1 VDSTVG
7 WSGVDVL
14 LAGRVGRGK
23 VASDEGSD
31 DRMAS
36 VSLREWAVG
45 KENEERKKE
54 GEKKK
59 GKKKITS
66 ADAAATVKGR
76 DERTITEQS
85 PTAFS

>member
-1 VDSTVG
+1 
-7 WSGVDVL
+7 L
-14 LAGRVGRGK
+14 
-23 VASDEGSD
+23 E
-31 DRMAS
+31 
-36 VSLREWAVG
+36 
-45 KENEERKKE
+45 ENEERKKE